1 MNRFARMLFAGLLLA
16 WGMTG
21 AFAAELQF
29 KTRGIWGDPP
39 AFTNSAGVDRM
50 IERCKEAGLNLLI
63 PNVMW
68 RQCIYFKSPHF
79 AGQVRAND
87 AFDPLADVV
96 AKAHAAGIKVQAW
109 CCVYYEGAVDDANTA
124 LHPAWLVRSFAGR
137 PFEKNFLSPANPEVN
152 PYLLSVMKDLL
163 AYDIDGIHLDYIRY
177 PCSAF
182 DYSDAARAA
191 FKAEHGFDPQD
202 LLDHVERI
210 VPPAEEKYPVRV
222 LEPRAHVE
230 DVGQTTVIER
240 TLDQAGLGFGFV
252 SELPKRIKE
261 LRVPGLL
268 IVSSYTN
275 PPLEMIKAL
284 SDYAA
289 RGGDILWTPV
299 PAADL
304 ATSPALQK
312 LTGVRAAT
320 ALGERRIMVARP
332 ENPALAELLSLE
344 AFRDD
349 TVLDSEP
356 GTATVIAH
364 LASGQPA
371 ILVNQIGKGRVVT
384 MGFHLMRSTSPVAA
398 DLAKELVSW
407 FKLKAGVEAGDPL
420 AAKRAEWIAWRDDR
434 VTQLVR
440 DIHTA
445 AKQRNPRLIITSSG
459 GPSPFEFYA
468 CYRNARRWL
477 SEGVNEEVYPMDY
490 TLNPTELS
498 ERLELQAA
506 SAPNGIFNRIVPGI
520 EIFQWHTADDGKKS
534 LVPIDPAIVEQ
545 ELHVVQQQ
553 GCPGFVLYSYACMT
567 DDTIKVVKKFGN

>member
-1 MNRFARMLFAGLLLA
+1 MNRFATIFFAALFFAG
-16 WGMTG
+16 GMTG
-21 AFAAELQF
+21 AFAGETQF
-29 KTRGIWGDPP
+29 KTRGIWADPP
-39 AFTNSAGVDRM
+39 AFTNAADVDRM
-50 IERCKEAGLNLLI
+50 VARCKEAGLNLI
-63 PNVMW
+63 IANVMW
-68 RQCIYFKSPHF
+68 RQCVYFKSPHF

-87 AFDPLADVV
+87 AFDPLADIV

-182 DYSDAARAA
+182 DYSDAARSA
-191 FKAEHGFDPQD
+191 FKAERGFDPQD

-230 DVGQTTVIER
+230 DVAQTTIIER

-252 SELPKRIKE
+252 SESPERIAE

-275 PPLEMIKAL
+275 PPPEMIEAL
-284 SDYAA
+284 SNYAA

-304 ATSPALQK
+304 ANSPALQK
-312 LTGVRAAT
+312 FTGVQAAT
-320 ALGERRIMVARP
+320 VLGERRIVVAHP
-332 ENPALAELLSLE
+332 DDAALAQLLSSE

-349 TVLDSEP
+349 TVFDSEA
-356 GTATVIAH
+356 GTATVA
-364 LASGQPA
+364 ARFVSGQPA
-371 ILVNQIGKGRVVT
+371 IMVNEIGKGRVVT
-384 MGFHLMRSTSPVAA
+384 LGFHLMRSTSPVAA
-398 DLAKELVSW
+398 DLAREMVSW
-407 FKLKAGVEAGDPL
+407 FKLKADVGNADPL

-445 AKQRNPRLIITSSG
+445 AKEKNPRLIITSSA
-459 GPSPFEFYA
+459 GPSPYEFYA

-477 SEGVNEEVYPMDY
+477 AEGINEEVYPMDY
-490 TLNPTELS
+490 TLNPIELS

-506 SAPNGIFNRIVPGI
+506 SAPKGTFNRINPGI
-520 EIFQWHTADDGKKS
+520 QIFQWHTAEDGKKS
-534 LVPIDPAIVEQ
+534 LAPVDPAIVEQ
-545 ELHVVQQQ
+545 ELRVVQQQ
-553 GCPGFVLYSYACMT
+553 GCLGFCLYSYACMT
-567 DDTIKVVKKFGN
+567 DDTIKVVRKFGE